1 MLLLVSLPPLLRAG
15 ERPNELKA
23 LEMLVPTP
31 KRHRNRQR
39 LFDGRPVSIKIA
51 EMPNHLS
58 QVKHGGLLLAPVIL
72 LMTPDDIAVPMP
84 SSIGVAMRKS
94 PASAI
99 EIRQRHLPS
108 S

>member
-1 MLLLVSLPPLLRAG
+1 MRAGENRNGLKVDLLLVRTLR
-15 ERPNELKA
+15 LD
-23 LEMLVPTP
+23 
-31 KRHRNRQR
+31 RNRQR
-39 LFDGRPVSIKIA
+39 LFDGRLVSIKIA

-58 QVKHGGLLLAPVIL
+58 QVKPGGLLLAPVSL